1 MVSIGQRWAR
11 VSARLGVPPSAA
23 VAVVATLA
31 GCGDLDDLMK
41 AARKSARRNALK
53 RDHSRHVRK
62 YLLAVLSHRVA
73 TESGAIPQTKSVE

>member
-1 MVSIGQRWAR
+1 MVSLQHRWSR

-31 GCGDLDDLMK
+31 GCGDLDPLLK
-41 AARKSARRNALK
+41 AARKSARRNAL
-53 RDHSRHVRK
+53 RCDHSKHVRK

-73 TESGAIPQTKSVE
+73 VEAGTIPKMENAK

>member
-1 MVSIGQRWAR
+1 
-11 VSARLGVPPSAA
+11 

-53 RDHSRHVRK
+53 RDHGKHVRA
-62 YLLAVLSHRVA
+62 YLLAILEHRVA
-73 TESGAIPQTKSVE
+73 VEAKAIPQVTGV